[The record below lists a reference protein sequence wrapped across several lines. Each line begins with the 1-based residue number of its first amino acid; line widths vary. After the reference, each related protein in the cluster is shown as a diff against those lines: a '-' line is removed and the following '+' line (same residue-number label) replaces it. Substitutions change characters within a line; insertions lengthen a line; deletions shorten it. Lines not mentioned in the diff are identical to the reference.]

1 MKGTVVDISVIMEAI
16 GGKKPDSA
24 PAMAEAQS
32 MFKLLGSNNT
42 VFANAAITKKCQDI
56 SRVVG
61 ERSRPQ
67 DCNDTVHKTLMRELA
82 NSERT
87 SCADGTRVDRPGLK
101 KCDREFVGV
110 ALQSGSVLVTDDA
123 RLSRLVAD
131 HPLGSGI
138 TCVTAEDALD
148 MLDA

>member
-1 MKGTVVDISVIMEAI
+1 MQTAKGLATWT
-16 GGKKPDSA
+16 
-24 PAMAEAQS
+24 AQG
-32 MFKLLGSNNT
+32 F
-42 VFANAAITKKCQDI
+42 DW
-56 SRVVG
+56 
-61 ERSRPQ
+61 
-67 DCNDTVHKTLMRELA
+67 
-82 NSERT
+82 
-87 SCADGTRVDRPGLK
+87 PGLK
-101 KCDREFVGV
+101 KCDKEFVGA

>member
-16 GGKKPDSA
+16 GGKKPDNA
-24 PAMAEAQS
+24 PAMAEAQF

-42 VFANAAITKKCQDI
+42 VFANAAITKKYPDI

-61 ERSRPQ
+61 ARSRPL

-87 SCADGTRVDRPGLK
+87 SYVDGTRV
-101 KCDREFVGV
+101 
-110 ALQSGSVLVTDDA
+110 
-123 RLSRLVAD
+123 
-131 HPLGSGI
+131 
-138 TCVTAEDALD
+138 
-148 MLDA
+148 

>member
-1 MKGTVVDISVIMEAI
+1 MKGIVVDINVIMEAI
-16 GGKKPDSA
+16 EGKKPDNA
-24 PAMAEAQS
+24 PAMAEAQF

-42 VFANAAITKKCQDI
+42 MFVNAAITKKYQDV

-67 DCNDTVHKTLMRELA
+67 DCNNIVHKTLMRELA

-87 SCADGTRVDRPGLK
+87 SYVDGTRVDWPGLK
-101 KCDREFVGV
+101 NCDKEFVRV

-123 RLSRLVAD
+123 RLSKLVAD